1 MEENK
6 EIIGEHLVEENT
18 SEKTGKTYNKKAK
31 NEFHEKKCKV
41 IHYNRHT
48 KTLDIQFDGY
58 GIRKVR
64 HIKHQD
70 GLLVSDLPGIKADDL
85 APDDHLS
92 HFSLYIFY
100 GDGFLLKI
108 SSVNH
113 IRMIGTL

>member
-1 MEENK
+1 MRRYHLEENK

-58 GIRKVR
+58 GIRLKD
-64 HIKHQD
+64 IQD
-70 GLLVSDLPGIKADDL
+70 FNGDVADVKYKGEIGRSD
-85 APDDHLS
+85 
-92 HFSLYIFY
+92 FSV
-100 GDGFLLKI
+100 KI
-108 SSVNH
+108 SES
-113 IRMIGTL
+113 